1 LTPADS
7 KACGVRA
14 YEDLRREVLSGETLG
29 SGSWGLALV
38 IHRGLA
44 AWLHAL
50 TRREDQPPCAQP
62 QIRQVDRPAPV
73 RMGAQMTML
82 LAGMILAGR
91 REVHA

>member
-1 LTPADS
+1 MT
-7 KACGVRA
+7 A

-38 IHRGLA
+38 IHRGVA

-50 TRREDQPPCAQP
+50 TRREEDQPPCAQP
-62 QIRQVDRPAPV
+62 RIRQVDRPPPV

-91 REVHA
+91 REARA